1 MTYQF
6 FATFFKCGPVLLLC
20 DLNIL
25 FVWWNH
31 GPLNLLNFIA
41 HIN

>member
-6 FATFFKCGPVLLLC
+6 LATFFKCGPVLLLC

-25 FVWWNH
+25 FVW
-31 GPLNLLNFIA
+31 
-41 HIN
+41 